1 MYAQELVDRAMD
13 ILAETGT
20 AHLTCPCW
28 VTADYSAKLR
38 CIAREE
44 GVRMRIDRKAIDGIW
59 DRLYIYLRKGN

>member
-13 ILAETGT
+13 SLAETGK

-28 VTADYSAKLR
+28 DVPDYCAELR

-44 GVRMRIDRKAIDGIW
+44 GVRLRIDRKAIDGMW
-59 DRLYIYLRKGN
+59 VRFYIYLRKGA